1 MIGETRVKISFY
13 RFKFDA
19 TFYTINLALYDTF
32 ENAIFSRFVMVPR
45 PFNSVISAY
54 HNNCRLKSTANPAIG
69 LAELNLHT
77 VSHILNQYNIYPSGN
92 GPLFVIA
99 PASRNTSDGIGSGAG
114 IGSARS
120 VTIQCESKRGIGS
133 EVESST
139 ESESEGSEVSFSSD
153 SASASFVPNQTRLE
167 LSSDSDSASTPL
179 PWLPS
184 LV

>member
-19 TFYTINLALYDTF
+19 TFYTINRALYDTF
-32 ENAIFSRFVMVPR
+32 ENAIFRGLLWCPER
-45 PFNSVISAY
+45 SVISAY

-153 SASASFVPNQTRLE
+153 SASASFVPDQTRLE